1 MLHYPL
7 RGEQVKELSIPR
19 DVEQQINYLK
29 DGHIVSTEGAT
40 LKVIATPGHT
50 TDHLSLW
57 LEEERAI
64 FTGDCILGE
73 GSAVGLV
80 LYIFLMTSYSCMT
93 IIIIIY
99 TC

>member
-80 LYIFLMTSYSCMT
+80 LYILLMTSYSCMT
-93 IIIIIY
+93 IIIY